1 MTIPSRLTRRAILS
15 LLVAGSAAVLSACY
29 SSNGG
34 GGQQTI
40 LLLVNNRGFYDV
52 NVFAVRATLVSG
64 RRLGTVSGNSQA
76 TLRVPVN
83 ELQPGGGLVV
93 NVRTVGGRFQWI
105 SPSVQVGSGIVARL
119 DVIQTSNGELT
130 QSVMYSQVAPQ
141 PDR

>member
-1 MTIPSRLTRRAILS
+1 MIMSSRLTRRAMLS
-15 LLVAGSAAVLSACY
+15 LLMAGSMAALSGCY
-29 SSNGG
+29 RANSGS
-34 GGQQTI
+34 GQQTI
-40 LLLVNNRGFYDV
+40 ILLVNNRGFYDV
-52 NVFAVRATLVSG
+52 NVYAMRASLSSG

-93 NVRTVGGRFQWI
+93 NVRTVGGRYQWV

-119 DVIQTSNGELT
+119 DVIQTANGELT
-130 QSVMYSQVAPQ
+130 QSQMYSQVAPQ